1 MRDYMD
7 RQVAPPKWVTS
18 PTWGPPPLWRDLAE
32 YVTVPSSFNIY
43 FKPFLVFPSLQ
54 LSSPGLGSFHC
65 SWSLRRCS
73 NIKGDTDY
81 CPFYECFETG

>member
-7 RQVAPPKWVTS
+7 RQVTPPKWVTS

-43 FKPFLVFPSLQ
+43 FKPFLVFPSL
-54 LSSPGLGSFHC
+54 
-65 SWSLRRCS
+65 
-73 NIKGDTDY
+73 
-81 CPFYECFETG
+81 